1 MINWHD
7 DLAAIWRGTNQTLR
21 AVRRLDQVG
30 IADLIGA
37 EEQAEQLLNNTRA
50 FLANKPADHALL
62 WGARGTG
69 KSSLIKAVFNAFLEQ
84 PLRLIQL
91 AREELI
97 FLPQLV
103 EMVEDQPY
111 QFIVFCDDL
120 VFGVDSRAYRGLRTF
135 LQGSVELPP
144 SNLIIYATSNLRYIL
159 PQEMAE
165 NRKVRLRDMEPQ
177 YSQETE
183 DRLALADRFGLW
195 LSFYPPN
202 MEHYLQKIERELGQS
217 GGDMQQIKKE
227 AERFAR
233 RRAVHNYRTADQFI
247 RQYLQRHRKT

>member
-1 MINWHD
+1 MNWHD
-7 DLAAIWRGTNQTLR
+7 DVAAIWRGPDQTLR
-21 AVRRLDQVG
+21 AVRRLDQIK
-30 IADLIGA
+30 IADLIGVD
-37 EEQAEQLLNNTRA
+37 EQAEQLLANTRA
-50 FLANKPADHALL
+50 FLADKPAEHALL

-69 KSSLIKAVFNAFLEQ
+69 KSSLIKAVFNAFVEQ

-91 AREELI
+91 AREDMV
-97 FLPQLV
+97 FLPHLV

-111 QFIVFCDDL
+111 RFIVFCDDL
-120 VFGVDSRAYRGLRTF
+120 VFGVDSREYRILRTF

-159 PQEMAE
+159 PQDMAE
-165 NRKVRLRDMEPQ
+165 NSKVRLRDMEPQ

-202 MEHYLQKIERELGQS
+202 MENYLQKVQRELKQS
-217 GGDMQQIKKE
+217 GGNMQQIKKE
-227 AERFAR
+227 AEQFAR
-233 RRAVHNYRTADQFI
+233 KRAVHNYRTADQFI
-247 RQYLQRHRKT
+247 RQYLHRQRKS